1 MSSEDRPEF
10 QALDELRDVLHSVT
24 EELAAWRQRALKAES
39 DQTELGLGQDVVAN
53 REKVVAL
60 EAENTDMQQRLEAAR
75 SHVEELLTRL
85 RFLEEQ
91 VAAEE
96 QGR

>member
-10 QALDELRDVLHSVT
+10 EALDELRSVLQSLT
-24 EELAAWRQRALKAES
+24 EELAAWRRRALKAES
-39 DQTELGLGQDVVAN
+39 EQTELGLGQDVVAN
-53 REKVVAL
+53 RERVVSL
-60 EAENTDMQQRLEAAR
+60 ESENSDMQQRLESAR
-75 SHVEELLTRL
+75 ARVEELMTRL

>member
-10 QALDELRDVLHSVT
+10 EALDELRDVLHSVT
-24 EELAAWRQRALKAES
+24 EELAAWRRRALKAES
-39 DQTELGLGQDVVAN
+39 DQAELGLGHDVVAN

-60 EAENTDMQQRLEAAR
+60 ESENTDMQQRLETAR
-75 SHVEELLTRL
+75 VRVEELLTRL
-85 RFLEEQ
+85 RFLEQQ

-96 QGR
+96 RGR

>member
-24 EELAAWRQRALKAES
+24 EELAAWRRRALKAES

-53 REKVVAL
+53 REQVVAL

-75 SHVEELLTRL
+75 SRVEELLTRL

-91 VAAEE
+91 VAAQE

>member
-10 QALDELRDVLHSVT
+10 EALDELRDVLHSVT
-24 EELAAWRQRALKAES
+24 EELAAWRRRALKAES
-39 DQTELGLGQDVVAN
+39 DQTELGLGHDVVAN

-60 EAENTDMQQRLEAAR
+60 ESENTDMQQRLETAR
-75 SHVEELLTRL
+75 VHVEELLTRL
-85 RFLEEQ
+85 RFLEQQ

-96 QGR
+96 RGR

>member
-10 QALDELRDVLHSVT
+10 QALDELRDVLQSVT
-24 EELAAWRQRALKAES
+24 EELAAWRRRALKAES
-39 DQTELGLGQDVVAN
+39 DQAELGLGQEVVAS

-60 EAENTDMQQRLEAAR
+60 ESENTDMQQRLNAAR
-75 SHVEELLTRL
+75 VHVEELLARM

-96 QGR
+96 QRR

>member
-10 QALDELRDVLHSVT
+10 VALDELRSVLESLT
-24 EELAAWRQRALKAES
+24 EELAAWRRRALKAES
-39 DQTELGLGQDVVAN
+39 EQTELGLGHDVVAS
-53 REKVVAL
+53 RERVVAL
-60 EAENTDMQQRLEAAR
+60 ESENKDIQQRLDAAR
-75 SHVEELLTRL
+75 TRVEELLARL

>member
-1 MSSEDRPEF
+1 VSSEDRPEF

-24 EELAAWRQRALKAES
+24 EELAAWRRRALKAES

-75 SHVEELLTRL
+75 SRVEELLTRL

-96 QGR
+96 

>member
-1 MSSEDRPEF
+1 
-10 QALDELRDVLHSVT
+10 
-24 EELAAWRQRALKAES
+24 LAAWRRRALKAES
-39 DQTELGLGQDVVAN
+39 EQTELGLGQNVVAN
-53 REKVVAL
+53 REQIAAL
-60 EAENTDMQQRLEAAR
+60 ESENSEMQQRLESAKGR
-75 SHVEELLTRL
+75 VEELMTRL